1 MTAISDTPKTKKS
14 VAIINGLLN
23 PIPPIKGGGPQI
35 VIYNTALALKDV
47 PFDWFVLSDWDPLL
61 EQISYDRNKYI
72 AVKTRWIDR
81 AIVTLIHLLPERW
94 IKSFFGVVRKDHLL
108 HNIKIIRSLF
118 ARKVDLFVIH
128 ESYSLT
134 YLCHLIYPRKKIV
147 HYCHTSKM
155 HLDLTEKRWNRLLRS
170 ATGGIISICENSFA
184 LTDSQFKS
192 KPEHRWVIQNGV
204 SLHENLQI
212 SNLDKNI
219 VRQRLGIPLDDFVFL
234 CVTRIHL
241 GKGLDL
247 LIKAFAE
254 VANKSS
260 RSCRLE
266 IVGSAAKDEDG
277 DLSYEI
283 RLKERANQLADTKI
297 HFTGFIPNHQLQDY
311 YIASDFGVLPTN
323 LMEGNS
329 LFLMESLTMG
339 LPVIAT
345 RIGGIP
351 EVVREGRDGILIDK
365 NDLERD
371 LSIKMLQVIE
381 DQQYWVQKEAE
392 IQRAARK
399 RFNYQRVASQFCQVV
414 KEVTEPKLISS

>member
-1 MTAISDTPKTKKS
+1 MTAISDITTTKKS

-23 PIPPIKGGGPQI
+23 PTPPIKGGGPQI
-35 VIYNTALALKDV
+35 VIYNTALALTNV

-61 EQISYDRNKYI
+61 QQISYDRNKFI
-72 AVKTRWIDR
+72 AVKTRWIDH
-81 AIVTLIHLLPERW
+81 AILTLIHLLPERC
-94 IKSFFGVVRKDHLL
+94 IKSVFGVVRKDHLL

-118 ARKVDLFVIH
+118 ARKVDVLVIH

-147 HYCHTSKM
+147 YYCHTSKM

-170 ATGGIISICENSFA
+170 ATGGIISICESSFT
-184 LTDSQFKS
+184 LTDAQFKS

-204 SLHENLQI
+204 SQDENFQI
-212 SNLDKNI
+212 SNQDKNI
-219 VRQRLGIPLDDFVFL
+219 ARQRLGIPLDDFVFL
-234 CVTRIHL
+234 CVTRIHP

-254 VANKSS
+254 VASKSS

-283 RLKERANQLADTKI
+283 RLKEKANQLAGTKI
-297 HFTGFIPNHQLQDY
+297 HFSNFIPNDQLQDY

-371 LSIKMLQVIE
+371 LLIKMLQVIE
-381 DQQYWVQKEAE
+381 DQPSWVQKEPE
-392 IQRAARK
+392 IQRAARS

-414 KEVTEPKLISS
+414 KEVTEE